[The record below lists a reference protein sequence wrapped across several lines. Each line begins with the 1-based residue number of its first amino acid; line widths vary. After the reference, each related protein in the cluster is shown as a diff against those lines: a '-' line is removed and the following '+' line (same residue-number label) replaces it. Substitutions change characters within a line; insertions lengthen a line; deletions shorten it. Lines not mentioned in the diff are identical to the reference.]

1 MHLTIN
7 NALLWDQKV
16 MNWRDLEIIKG
27 AGLVLRPTS
36 VQCESVCGWQG
47 PQDLG
52 LALIL
57 QNSCSG
63 GGRWL
68 MWPPLWQSCLP
79 KIDRGGP
86 EVYYCVYWIFYDKSL
101 SGQDFQLWHAWEFV
115 KIWGVFSPLIKDM
128 NNMDCYIHFYRGP
141 CSLLRP
147 TLVWHK

>member
-1 MHLTIN
+1 MGLF
-7 NALLWDQKV
+7 KV
-16 MNWRDLEIIKG
+16 HWVEITLVCVKIIFFSIKTVISPN
-27 AGLVLRPTS
+27 LPM
-36 VQCESVCGWQG
+36 QCESVCGWQG

-115 KIWGVFSPLIKDM
+115 KIWGVFSPLLKDM